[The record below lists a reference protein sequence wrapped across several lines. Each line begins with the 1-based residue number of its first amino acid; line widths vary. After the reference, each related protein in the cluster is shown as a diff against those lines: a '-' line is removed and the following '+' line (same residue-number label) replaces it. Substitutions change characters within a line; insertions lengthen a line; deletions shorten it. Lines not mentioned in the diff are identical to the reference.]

1 MKRAKGMRDFL
12 PPQMM
17 QREKAFATIAEIYRE
32 FGFQP
37 LETPALEHLSTL
49 KAKSGDEIAGQLFE
63 ISNSDLGMRFDLTVP
78 LSRVAANTSF
88 PKPFKRYQI
97 GPVWRREEPQKGR
110 FREFWQADADIV
122 GSSSMRAEAELLEM
136 ASLSLTRLGMADFN
150 VFLNSRKILNS
161 ILEYFG
167 ISGKRNE
174 IFRTLDKI
182 DKIGYNSVYKV
193 LEPAL
198 GEYSAQLLP
207 LFNLKGTNNEKLDRL
222 ERYAPEGVAEVREL
236 QGIFPDFVFEPSLVR
251 GLGYYSGTVFEFKG
265 TGAYKGSFAGGGR
278 YDGLLE
284 LYGQGAPAVGL
295 SIGIERL
302 LMLLGE
308 ETEKKTY
315 TQVFVATLPEFYK
328 EGLKTARFLRKKGIS
343 TETDLMGRNIK
354 KQFDYARSLLIPWV
368 IIIGKKEAESKK
380 LTLRN
385 MKTGKEESATF
396 AAAIKRIKGNTGN

>member
-17 QREKAFATIAEIYRE
+17 QREKAFSIIAEVYRE

-49 KAKSGDEIAGQLFE
+49 KAKSGDEIAGQLYE
-63 ISNSDLGMRFDLTVP
+63 IKDSDLGMRFDLTVP

-122 GSSSMRAEAELLEM
+122 GSASMRAEAELLEM
-136 ASLSLTRLGMADFN
+136 AALSLKRLGMKDFQ
-150 VFLNSRKILNS
+150 VLLNNRKILNS
-161 ILEYFG
+161 TLEYFG

-182 DKIGYNSVYKV
+182 DKIGYKSVYKT
-193 LEPAL
+193 LKPMF
-198 GEYSAQLLP
+198 GEYADQILP
-207 LFNLKGTNNEKLDRL
+207 IFNMDGSREEKLNAL
-222 ERYAPEGVAEVREL
+222 ERYAPEGVAEIREL
-236 QGIFPDFVFEPSLVR
+236 ADLFPKFTFDPSLVR
-251 GLGYYSGTVFEFKG
+251 GLGYYSGTVYEFKG
-265 TGAYKGSFAGGGR
+265 TGEYKGSFAGGGR

-284 LYGQGAPAVGL
+284 LYGHGAPAVGV

-308 ETEKKTY
+308 EKEKKTY
-315 TQVFVATLPEFYK
+315 TEVFVATLPEYYEHGQK
-328 EGLKTARFLRKKGIS
+328 VAKKLRARKLAAETDIIGRNLRKQ
-343 TETDLMGRNIK
+343 M
-354 KQFDYARSLLIPWV
+354 DYARSLLIPWL
-368 IIIGKKEAESKK
+368 IIIGKKEAEKERV
-380 LTLRN
+380 TLRN
-385 MKTGKEESATF
+385 MKTGKESTTTLQK
-396 AAAIKRIKGNTGN
+396 AISKIKGR